1 MLPDEPA
8 SESVIS
14 SFPSSSTRPPVWRSP
29 PVPVLPRS
37 LRDFLLAQPIAQL
50 ALQDLAG
57 GVAGQLVGEHNPL
70 GLLVASQV
78 VLAEGNELGL
88 GHVGP
93 GAPLDDGHHV
103 LAPV

>member
-14 SFPSSSTRPPVWRSP
+14 SFPSSSTRPPVSRSP
-29 PVPVLPRS
+29 PVPVHLRS
-37 LRDFLLAQPIAQL
+37 LRGFLLAQPIAQL

-57 GVAGQLVGEHNPL
+57 GVARQLVSENDPL
-70 GLLVASQV
+70 RLLVAGQA

-88 GHVGP
+88 GHVG
-93 GAPLDDGHHV
+93 ARTPLDDGH
-103 LAPV
+103 